1 MKKLSLLALS
11 ILLILMTSPVFGA
24 GSKEA
29 AGTASDGKV
38 SITWWAFPT
47 FGQESGKPVGS
58 YEAEIIKAFEAAN
71 PTISVKLETI
81 DFTSGPQ
88 KITAAIEGGTA
99 PDVLFDAPGR
109 IIEYG

>member
-47 FGQESGKPVGS
+47 FGQESSFVQCGS
-58 YEAEIIKAFEAAN
+58 HLLG
-71 PTISVKLETI
+71 PSVLLE
-81 DFTSGPQ
+81 
-88 KITAAIEGGTA
+88 
-99 PDVLFDAPGR
+99 VLIP
-109 IIEYG
+109 